1 MQLDLLDHLLTLA
14 GPVDRAELLVRLEQ
28 DLKQAMLD
36 IERFAMTNDRKALG
50 AALHV
55 LIGIT
60 GSIGAIEVMATAQ
73 KLGQDARD
81 GVSLSPALLAQIT
94 GGILTLQGEVLRRK
108 DPGGAAV

>member
-14 GPVDRAELLVRLEQ
+14 GPADRAELLVRLEQ

-36 IERFAMTNDRKALG
+36 IERAALTDDRKALG

-60 GSIGAIEVMATAQ
+60 GSIGATEVMITAQ

-81 GVSLSPALLAQIT
+81 GLTLSSALLAQIESD
-94 GGILTLQGEVLRRK
+94 ILSLQGEVLWRK
-108 DPGGAAV
+108 DPGGATA